1 MQVTTLPQPISPYL
15 CHAIPQVRTAV
26 EACAALAEAGCAEQ
40 ALRAAVP
47 ALRERAAAARG
58 LDEEEKAQLLEM
70 IDASQA
76 QLLEMF
82 G

>member
-1 MQVTTLPQPISPYL
+1 M
-15 CHAIPQVRTAV
+15 RTAV
-26 EACAALAEAGCAEQ
+26 EACAALAEAGCAEE

-76 QLLEMF
+76 QLLRMF